1 MILLYI
7 TAQWSWLVLSG
18 LCPSR
23 LDPHAGVDCYSCR
36 HWADS
41 AALLPWEPQVHAHP
55 EERWEDSKERWEHVR
70 TNRYIKEVD
79 WSSFHTDVTFKQTQ
93 CHFKSDI
100 NLHIIFRTMF
110 TSTQSIEPMSFPPL
124 PGLHFKNHM
133 LTSIFSMNLMTK
145 TKSAV
150 LKRPVFCFFLIAV
163 CIIHLLSAAT
173 SSWLGRC
180 GCRAVRDASGGPVR
194 TSWRSPVR
202 ALPAVPTLSALA
214 AGLHHHYEHGPAAVW
229 GQCGEYCRTCSSRCL
244 AVLVQVS
251 SKHRLVHL
259 K

>member
-36 HWADS
+36 HWADP

-55 EERWEDSKERWEHVR
+55 EERREDSKERWEHVR
-70 TNRYIKEVD
+70 TNHYIKEVD

-150 LKRPVFCFFLIAV
+150 LKSGTVFSFF
-163 CIIHLLSAAT
+163 
-173 SSWLGRC
+173 
-180 GCRAVRDASGGPVR
+180 
-194 TSWRSPVR
+194 
-202 ALPAVPTLSALA
+202 
-214 AGLHHHYEHGPAAVW
+214 
-229 GQCGEYCRTCSSRCL
+229 
-244 AVLVQVS
+244 
-251 SKHRLVHL
+251 
-259 K
+259 